1 MSSRTVSR
9 KKEHVDLVLK
19 NEVGFHSK
27 TTGFEEWDFVHN
39 ALPELDFSETDPAQ
53 TFLGK
58 KLAAPFIVSCMTGG
72 YAGAKKI
79 NRDLAEVCAEFPIA
93 MGIGSQRQAMES
105 DLFHESFKI
114 AREVAPNIPLIG
126 NIGAAQIA
134 KQTSIDTIRTA
145 VELIR
150 ADALAV
156 HLNPAQELLQP
167 EGNPAF
173 KGVLEGI
180 EMLVGKLPIP
190 IIVKEIGAGI
200 SAQVAQLLTDTGV
213 KYIDV
218 AGAGGTSWS
227 GVELLRRKSGS
238 VDMSMFWD
246 WGIRTAD
253 SIIAVRNVLK
263 KGVVIGSGGITNGLE
278 AAKALALGADMIGA
292 ARPMLQE
299 LNAHG
304 KKGLQKLIESWI
316 YQLRGAMFLTGS
328 ATIAQLQRTPI
339 IQSHKQKSV

>member
-1 MSSRTVSR
+1 MRSQTTSR
-9 KKEHVDLVLK
+9 KQEHVELVLK
-19 NEVGFHSK
+19 NNVGFRSK

-39 ALPELDFSETDPAQ
+39 ALPELDFSDTDPAQ

-79 NRDLAEVCAEFPIA
+79 NKDLAEVCAEFPIA
-93 MGIGSQRQAMES
+93 MGIGSQRQAIEN
-105 DLFHESFKI
+105 DLFHASFKI
-114 AREVAPNIPLIG
+114 AREVAPDIPLIG
-126 NIGAAQIA
+126 NIGAAQVA
-134 KQTSIDTIRTA
+134 KQSSVDRIRSA

-167 EGNPAF
+167 EGNPIF

-180 EMLVGKLPIP
+180 EMLVLNLHVPV
-190 IIVKEIGAGI
+190 IVKEIGAGI
-200 SAQVAQLLTDTGV
+200 SGQVAQLLTDVGV

-227 GVELLRRKSGS
+227 GVELLRRKTGT

-253 SIIAVRNVLK
+253 SIVAVRNVLK

-278 AAKALALGADMIGA
+278 AAKAIALGADMVGA

-304 KKGLQKLIESWI
+304 KKGLQKLIAAWI
-316 YQLRGAMFLTGS
+316 HQLRGAMFLTGS
-328 ATIAQLQRTPI
+328 QTIEQLRRTEI
-339 IQSHKQKSV
+339 IHVS